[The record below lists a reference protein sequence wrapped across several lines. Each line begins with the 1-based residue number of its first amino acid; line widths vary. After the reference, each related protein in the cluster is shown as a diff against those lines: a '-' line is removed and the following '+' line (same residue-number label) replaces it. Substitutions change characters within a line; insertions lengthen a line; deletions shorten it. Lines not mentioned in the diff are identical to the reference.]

1 MAFNGQRMEFHPP
14 SEPES
19 PTPPEPPA
27 LPPEPPAVP
36 PDPDRHPIRVVV
48 TDDLERSRLTVFFRI
63 LLAIPLLVWLALWSI
78 GAFFTAI
85 VNWFITLIRGRSPIS
100 LHDFFASYVRFTTH
114 LHAYLF
120 LAANPYPGFTGKPGY
135 PIDVEIDQPEPQSR
149 WKTAFRF
156 ILAIPA
162 LMLAGALVGSPG
174 GGGNWNYSD
183 QNSGGG
189 GTGYA
194 YSFGSAF
201 LTISV
206 LAWVAC
212 LVRAR
217 MPHGMRD
224 LFAYGLRYGAQAW
237 GYLFLLTDRYPDADP
252 ELPPA
257 VPPEKRRAVTL
268 RVEDDLRR
276 SRLTVFFR
284 FLLFLPH
291 LVWLILWSVAVLVGL
306 IVSWFATLILAR
318 TPAPLHRFIA
328 AYVRYTVHVYAYV
341 FLVANP
347 FPGFVGAPGTYPV
360 EVEIAG
366 PERQSRWKTLLRFF
380 LAIPAFLI
388 SGTLS
393 GALFLVAF
401 FGWFVALALGRMP
414 QGFRN
419 LGAWSLRYAAETDA
433 YLYLLTDTYPYSGPW
448 EFAPPVPAPVEPEP
462 EPEPAFA

>member
-1 MAFNGQRMEFHPP
+1 MEFHPP

-27 LPPEPPAVP
+27 LPPEPPELP
-36 PDPDRHPIRVVV
+36 SDPDRHPIRIVV
-48 TDDLERSRLTVFFRI
+48 TDDLERRRLTAFFLLRW
-63 LLAIPLLVWLALWSI
+63 LLAIPLVIWLALWSI
-78 GAFFTAI
+78 GAFFVAI
-85 VNWFITLIRGRSPIS
+85 VNWFITLFSGRSPIS

-114 LHAYLF
+114 VHAYLF

-135 PIDVEIDQPEPQSR
+135 PIDVEIDPPEPQNR
-149 WKTAFRF
+149 WKTAFRI
-156 ILAIPA
+156 ILVIPA
-162 LMLAGALVGSPG
+162 ATLAGVLVGSPG
-174 GGGNWNYSD
+174 GGGGTNNYGGRASNGND
-183 QNSGGG
+183 YWFSYGSGFF
-189 GTGYA
+189 A
-194 YSFGSAF
+194 LAILASFAA
-201 LTISV
+201 
-206 LAWVAC
+206 LA
-212 LVRAR
+212 RAR

-257 VPPEKRRAVTL
+257 APPEKPRAVTL

-291 LVWLILWSVAVLVGL
+291 LVWLVLWSVAVLVTL
-306 IVSWFATLILAR
+306 IVSWFATLILGR

-347 FPGFVGAPGTYPV
+347 FPGFVGAPGTYPL

-380 LAIPAFLI
+380 LAIPALII

-419 LGAWSLRYAAETDA
+419 LGAWSLRYTAETDA
-433 YLYLLTDTYPYSGPW
+433 YLYLLTDTYSYSGPW
-448 EFAPPVPAPVEPEP
+448 EFAPPAPAPVEPEP

>member
-1 MAFNGQRMEFHPP
+1 M
-14 SEPES
+14 
-19 PTPPEPPA
+19 
-27 LPPEPPAVP
+27 
-36 PDPDRHPIRVVV
+36 VV

-63 LLAIPLLVWLALWSI
+63 LLAVPLLIWLALWSI
-78 GAFFTAI
+78 GAFFVAI
-85 VNWFITLIRGRSPIS
+85 VNWFITLIQGRSPIS
-100 LHDFFASYVRFTTH
+100 LHDFFAAYVRFTTH
-114 LHAYLF
+114 LHSYLF
-120 LAANPYPGFTGKPGY
+120 LAANPYPSFSGKPGY
-135 PIDVEIDQPEPQSR
+135 PIDVEIDPPAPQSR
-149 WKTAFRF
+149 WKTGFRL

-162 LMLAGALVGSPG
+162 LMLAGTLVGSPG
-174 GGGNWNYSD
+174 GGGGNWNND
-183 QNSGGG
+183 QNSSGGG
-189 GTGYA
+189 AVYFYTY
-194 YSFGSAF
+194 GSAF

-237 GYLFLLTDRYPDADP
+237 GYVFLLTDRYPNADP

-257 VPPEKRRAVTL
+257 GAPEKPRAVAM

-291 LVWLILWSVAVLVGL
+291 LVWLLLWSIALLFVL
-306 IVSWFATLILAR
+306 IVSWFATLILGR
-318 TPAPLHRFIA
+318 NPAPLHRFGA
-328 AYVRYTVHVYAYV
+328 AYVRYTVHIYAYL

-347 FPGFVGAPGTYPV
+347 FPGFVGAPGTYPL

-366 PERQSRWKTLLRFF
+366 PEPQSRWKTLLRFF
-380 LAIPAFLI
+380 LAIPAFVI
-388 SGTLS
+388 SGTLN
-393 GALFLVAF
+393 GALFLVAL
-401 FGWFVALALGRMP
+401 FGWFVALALGRAP

-419 LGAWSLRYAAETDA
+419 LGAWALRYTAETDA

-448 EFAPPVPAPVEPEP
+448 EFAPPAPASPEP